1 MTILLLGCKCHAK
14 PCCMHG
20 CCPGLN
26 RTDYAPGNLLRFELV
41 FRLNCSY
48 DENYFHVHTLKASAV
63 PMLLELFLPCACT
76 GMLGLSL
83 GASCLCRGLRKH
95 LW

>member
-1 MTILLLGCKCHAK
+1 
-14 PCCMHG
+14 MHG

-41 FRLNCSY
+41 FRLTSSY

-63 PMLLELFLPCACT
+63 SRDCCSAA
-76 GMLGLSL
+76 SL
-83 GASCLCRGLRKH
+83 CMH
-95 LW
+95 I